1 MTDSAT
7 AAGGGQDYSTDVPYL
22 RTFSPDLSPG
32 LLRLVAALNGFAPPP
47 EQGFD
52 YCELGAGNGDTTV
65 ALAAANPGARFVG
78 VDVSPE
84 HAAFGSGLASRGGVD
99 NLRFLALDF
108 ADLGRSNLPDFDF
121 ITANGVL
128 SWVSPAMR
136 RTMIEVAAAKLKPGG
151 LLYVS
156 YNALPGW
163 AAVEPLRRLM
173 IDSAAG
179 APGSGVERARR
190 ALDLATSL
198 SAGGAEYFA
207 NNPAAQT
214 MLATMTRMGLPYVVH
229 EYLQPHWHPRYFVD
243 VAREMAESSLHFV
256 GQLPLHLNYRDLALP
271 PALLDLFKGK
281 GMESRI
287 AFESLKDFALNEFFR
302 RDVYIKG
309 ERPCSAATTR
319 AYLESTAFGTLVGEG
334 QIEREPRLPHRTLRY
349 EGPLFDAL
357 IPALCA
363 GATTVSELALRPE
376 LAAAG
381 RDRIR
386 ESLMLLVLG
395 GQVIPMAR
403 PAVSAPAPA
412 AALYHLPLAYNRMM
426 LGQRLSA
433 DNPILLASPAAGT
446 AMVLPQLEAISLRLL
461 TEVPPEQRSAWIRAL
476 VARQPL
482 RLRVGDRWIE
492 DADEKARVIADQL
505 EHFRARRLPKLLD
518 LEIVAPGP
526 GAQGA

>member
-1 MTDSAT
+1 
-7 AAGGGQDYSTDVPYL
+7 
-22 RTFSPDLSPG
+22 
-32 LLRLVAALNGFAPPP
+32 
-47 EQGFD
+47 
-52 YCELGAGNGDTTV
+52 
-65 ALAAANPGARFVG
+65 
-78 VDVSPE
+78 
-84 HAAFGSGLASRGGVD
+84 
-99 NLRFLALDF
+99 
-108 ADLGRSNLPDFDF
+108 
-121 ITANGVL
+121 
-128 SWVSPAMR
+128 
-136 RTMIEVAAAKLKPGG
+136 
-151 LLYVS
+151 
-156 YNALPGW
+156 
-163 AAVEPLRRLM
+163 
-173 IDSAAG
+173 
-179 APGSGVERARR
+179 
-190 ALDLATSL
+190 
-198 SAGGAEYFA
+198 
-207 NNPAAQT
+207 

-302 RDVYIKG
+302 RDVYVKG

-334 QIEREPRLPHRTLRY
+334 QIEREARLPHRTLRY

-403 PAVSAPAPA
+403 PAVPAPAPA

-446 AMVLPQLEAISLRLL
+446 AIVLPQLEAISLRLL

-526 GAQGA
+526 GAKGA